1 MLGSETRLS
10 LRVIWDLTL
19 RSSGRGVRAETRERK
34 QIQGVNKKF
43 TIWGESQEGGGVA
56 D

>member
-19 RSSGRGVRAETRERK
+19 RSSGRGVRAETREKGSKYRGL
-34 QIQGVNKKF
+34 IRSSPFGGRVKKV
-43 TIWGESQEGGGVA
+43 EE
-56 D
+56 